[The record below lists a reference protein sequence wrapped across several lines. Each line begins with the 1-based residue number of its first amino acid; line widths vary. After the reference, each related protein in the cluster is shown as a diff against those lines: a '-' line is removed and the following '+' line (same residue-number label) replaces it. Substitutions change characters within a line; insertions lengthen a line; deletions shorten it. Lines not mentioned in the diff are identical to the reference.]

1 MDVESLQKNS
11 RRRTRCLDVFLVVSI
26 IFLFGAL
33 AAVAVS
39 GVRVVAE
46 LDSKLSQLKSKLEL
60 ASPPEALKQTA
71 NESSPVYKMENFAY
85 LEPISSSLQ
94 TSTMQ
99 FEQVNYAAEKS
110 IGSNFA
116 FDKEQNSLQPLQ
128 TGSYFMYIEL
138 NLTCTYDCGAG
149 LLTVQVGNHLTCEV
163 TLPKAANS
171 KPVSK
176 KCWTVSW
183 INKEKLFTQMT
194 VTDGVQNWRL
204 ELNSSKLGLFLV
216 D

>member
-1 MDVESLQKNS
+1 MKKIKKL
-11 RRRTRCLDVFLVVSI
+11 
-26 IFLFGAL
+26 
-33 AAVAVS
+33 VAVG

-46 LDSKLSQLKSKLEL
+46 LDSELSKLKSKLEPEGP
-60 ASPPEALKQTA
+60 SEALKQTG
-71 NESSPVYKMENFAY
+71 NESSPVYKMENFAF
-85 LEPISSSLQ
+85 LEPSSSSLQ

-99 FEQVNYAAEKS
+99 FEPVYYATEKS
-110 IGSNFA
+110 IGSKFV

-128 TGSYFMYIEL
+128 EGSYFMYIDL

-204 ELNSSKLGLFLV
+204 ELNSSRLGMFLV